1 MTRIK
6 FTPWVR
12 WDDRGKIGGIKNPGV
27 YALVI
32 TTKDISKTPFEYIEE
47 IVYFGMTNSVGE
59 LKARLNQF
67 DYTISQKKRSV
78 HGGAERFLYKYKD
91 YSKLIK
97 KLFVSVCPVECDVK
111 SNSPEDLLKMGDVA
125 KLEYQCFAKYAE
137 KFKKLPKFNDKKNS
151 PKIKE

>member
-1 MTRIK
+1 MCWEERS
-6 FTPWVR
+6 
-12 WDDRGKIGGIKNPGV
+12 KIDGIKNPGV
-27 YALVI
+27 YALAV

-47 IVYFGMTNSVGE
+47 IVYFGMTNSGRG
-59 LKARLNQF
+59 LQARLNQF
-67 DYTISQKKRSV
+67 DYTIAQKKRSV

-125 KLEYQCFAKYAE
+125 KLEYYCFAKYTE
-137 KFKKLPKFNDKKNS
+137 KFKKLPAFNDKKKS
-151 PKIKE
+151 PKLK